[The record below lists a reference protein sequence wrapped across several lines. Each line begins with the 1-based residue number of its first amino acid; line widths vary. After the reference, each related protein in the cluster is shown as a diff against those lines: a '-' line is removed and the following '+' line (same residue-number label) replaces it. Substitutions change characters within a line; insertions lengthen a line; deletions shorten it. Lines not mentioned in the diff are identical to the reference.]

1 MISDFEYI
9 VARGDIDFQLLVEY
23 TATRDWDEVYI
34 DFISVTLDGVAFET
48 THKEDLDILEACY
61 ERVDEDFEGY
71 AASEGDY
78 RYDTAKHDF

>member
-9 VARGDIDFQLLVEY
+9 VTRGDIDFQLLVEY

-78 RYDTAKHDF
+78 RYDAAKHDF